1 MPRMSKRYA
10 ERLAEYKKLAK
21 KADAQMR
28 TLERYIKLAKRDV
41 YETKTVTKK
50 IKIGEKINPKTG
62 RKINITKKVK
72 TKVKVL
78 TDKYKKYAVLEE
90 YAYGTAQLDIKRL
103 YGGGSTFDRAPKKKG
118 KYISIDDLNDRIEAI
133 EKFLSKPSAY
143 LKKTKEHSSYPDAL
157 KRSAA
162 AFSQELSDRLGYEIH
177 LSPEDIKDLLKE
189 AKEQGILDDYGKY
202 EFLEALSEV
211 QNNFK
216 LLAAV
221 AKIKEADINDK
232 DIEATAI
239 REKAQELGIDDD
251 RSQVISSIL
260 TSENIDLSKFK
271 VLD

>member
-28 TLERYIKLAKRDV
+28 TLERYIKLS
-41 YETKTVTKK
+41 EMTVSDPKNPDRAA
-50 IKIGEKINPKTG
+50 KINKELREKYG
-62 RKINITKKVK
+62 KYN
-72 TKVKVL
+72 VL
-78 TDKYKKYAVLEE
+78 KD
-90 YAYGTAQLDIKRL
+90 YAYGTAQNDIKRL
-103 YGGGSTFDRAPKKKG
+103 YGGGSRFDRAAYKTDDKG
-118 KYISIDDLNDRIEAI
+118 NKKYISIDDLNDRIEAI

-162 AFSQELSDRLGYEIH
+162 AFSQELSNRIGYEIH

-189 AKEQGILDDYGKY
+189 ADEQGLLDDYGKY
-202 EFLEALSEV
+202 EFLEALSEI

-216 LLAAV
+216 LLTAV
-221 AKIKEADINDK
+221 GKIKEARINDK